1 MFAPNKWLC
10 NWWDWRCFQSHAHH
24 HRTCQHV
31 NMSSKCHALCQA
43 VLVPNNVR
51 PQQNVQVSHLLMNLT
66 WQSIRQQVLC
76 NDNDMTWQSIS
87 AAVQWQWHDMT
98 IYQTWND
105 NDNWKCCS
113 GWDWRCFQPGQP
125 RSIMKRTCMP
135 WTRSMKMRCI
145 AMNAMN
151 LHTTFLH
158 AMNAVHER
166 DMYAMNAINLH
177 TTCCSC
183 HECGPW
189 TWRVC
194 HECHESA
201 LNFFLSHRLLSSCFS
216 PLMLSFCM
224 HHATISS
231 PSTVLC
237 HARIQVTHMAVAA
250 VVNGKVG
257 TAWVNHM
264 DNTSKPGIS

>member
-1 MFAPNKWLC
+1 MVMESWNGMPRMKWNVTWNVATMEQPCNKYHGPSCHGQLPPC
-10 NWWDWRCFQSHAHH
+10 H

-105 NDNWKCCS
+105 NDNWKSCS

-125 RSIMKRTCMP
+125 RSQSWKGHACHERGPWKWDVLPWMPWICTQPFCMPWMRSMNVTCMP
-135 WTRSMKMRCI
+135 WM
-145 AMNAMN
+145 
-151 LHTTFLH
+151 
-158 AMNAVHER
+158 
-166 DMYAMNAINLH
+166 
-177 TTCCSC
+177 
-183 HECGPW
+183 P
-189 TWRVC
+189 
-194 HECHESA
+194 
-201 LNFFLSHRLLSSCFS
+201 
-216 PLMLSFCM
+216 
-224 HHATISS
+224 
-231 PSTVLC
+231 
-237 HARIQVTHMAVAA
+237 
-250 VVNGKVG
+250 
-257 TAWVNHM
+257 
-264 DNTSKPGIS
+264 